1 MIPLPAELLDYIVEQ
16 TARIQQIPAPTF
28 QEGRRAVYMRD
39 EFLRIGL
46 DEVFLDEQ
54 NNVFACWKGGGA
66 PPLILSAHLDTVHP
80 ADLPLPLEVTTGKI
94 IGPGAADNAVGLASL
109 LTIGRCL
116 VQHGQR
122 FEGDIWLVADVG
134 EEGLG
139 NLAGMR
145 GVVERF
151 GGLVQ
156 GYVVLE
162 GLGLGQVCHRGLGV
176 ARFRIMA
183 QCQGGHAWVNQGEPS
198 AIHELAAV
206 IHALAEIILPQKP
219 RSSLNVGIVQGGT
232 SINTIAANAFCEVD
246 LRSEDQNGLNRL
258 IQRVKRIVSGRER
271 KGVHFEME
279 LIGVRPAG
287 SLRPSHPLVKVAL
300 ECLAELHVPAVLE
313 IGSTDANI
321 PLSQGIPAV
330 CLGLTRGGAPHTANE
345 YLEIPPL
352 RLGLQ
357 QVLMVIERIWQKNG
371 IGRG

>member
-1 MIPLPAELLDYIVEQ
+1 MIPLPAELLDYIVAQ

-28 QEGRRAVYMRD
+28 HESRRAAYMRD
-39 EFLRIGL
+39 EMLRIGL
-46 DEVFLDEQ
+46 DEVSMDEQ
-54 NNVFACWKGGGA
+54 GNVFARWKGGDA
-66 PPLILSAHLDTVHP
+66 SPLILSAHLDSVHP
-80 ADLPLPLEVTTGKI
+80 SDLPLPLEVTTGKI
-94 IGPGAADNAVGLASL
+94 SGPGAADNALGLAAL
-109 LTIGRCL
+109 LTIGQCL

-122 FEGDIWLVADVG
+122 FEGDIWLVADVC

-145 GVVERF
+145 TVVDRF
-151 GGLVQ
+151 GEDVQ
-156 GYVVLE
+156 AYIVLE

-176 ARFRIMA
+176 ARYRITA

-206 IHALAEIILPQKP
+206 IHTMAEIILPQKP

-232 SINTIAANAFCEVD
+232 SINTIAASAFCEVD

-258 IQRVKRIVSGRER
+258 IQRVKRIVSSRER

-287 SLRPSHPLVKVAL
+287 SIRPSHPLVKLVL

-321 PLSQGIPAV
+321 PLSRGIPAV
-330 CLGLTRGGAPHTANE
+330 CLGLTRGGAPHTPAE
-345 YLEIPPL
+345 YLEIPPI
-352 RLGLQ
+352 RFGLQ

-371 IGRG
+371 GARG

>member
-1 MIPLPAELLDYIVEQ
+1 MIPLPADLLDYIVEQ

-28 QEGRRAVYMRD
+28 QEVSRAVYLRD
-39 EFLRIGL
+39 EMLRIGL
-46 DEVFLDEQ
+46 DEVFMDDQ
-54 NNVFACWKGGGA
+54 KNVFARWKGGNA
-66 PPLILSAHLDTVHP
+66 PPLILSAHLDSVHP

-94 IGPGAADNAVGLASL
+94 TGPGAADNALGLASL
-109 LTIGRCL
+109 LTIGKCL
-116 VQHGQR
+116 VQYGQR
-122 FEGDIWLVADVG
+122 FEGDVWLVADVG

-145 GVVERF
+145 AVVERF
-151 GGLVQ
+151 GEEVQ

-176 ARFRIMA
+176 ARYRITA

-206 IHALAEIILPQKP
+206 IHQMAEIILPQKP
-219 RSSLNVGIVQGGT
+219 RSSLNVGIVRGGT
-232 SINTIAANAFCEVD
+232 SINTIAASAFCEVD

-271 KGVHFEME
+271 KGIHFEME
-279 LIGVRPAG
+279 LIGLRPAG
-287 SLRPSHPLVKVAL
+287 SIRPSHPLVKLAL
-300 ECLAELHVPAVLE
+300 ECLAELQVPAVLE

-321 PLSQGIPAV
+321 PLSRGIPAV
-330 CLGLTRGGAPHTANE
+330 CLGLTRGGAPHTVNE
-345 YLEIPPL
+345 YLEIPPIHA
-352 RLGLQ
+352 GLQ
-357 QVLMVIERIWQKNG
+357 QILMIIERLWQKNG

>member
-176 ARFRIMA
+176 ARFRITA

>member
-1 MIPLPAELLDYIVEQ
+1 MIPLPADLLDYIVEQ

-28 QEGRRAVYMRD
+28 QEVSRAVYLRD
-39 EFLRIGL
+39 EMLRIGL
-46 DEVFLDEQ
+46 DEVFMDEQ
-54 NNVFACWKGGGA
+54 KNVFARWKGGNA
-66 PPLILSAHLDTVHP
+66 PPLILSAHLDSVHP
-80 ADLPLPLEVTTGKI
+80 ADLPLPLEVTTGRI
-94 IGPGAADNAVGLASL
+94 TGPGAADNALGLAAL
-109 LTIGRCL
+109 LTIGKCL

-122 FEGDIWLVADVG
+122 FEGDVWLVADVG

-145 GVVERF
+145 AVVERF
-151 GGLVQ
+151 GEEVQ

-176 ARFRIMA
+176 ARYRITA

-206 IHALAEIILPQKP
+206 IHQMAEIILPQKP
-219 RSSLNVGIVQGGT
+219 RSSLNVGIVRGGT
-232 SINTIAANAFCEVD
+232 SINTIAASAFCEVD

-271 KGVHFEME
+271 KGIHFEME
-279 LIGVRPAG
+279 LIGLRPAG
-287 SLRPSHPLVKVAL
+287 SIRPSHPLVKLAL
-300 ECLAELHVPAVLE
+300 ECLAELQVPAVLE

-321 PLSQGIPAV
+321 PLSRGIPAV
-330 CLGLTRGGAPHTANE
+330 CLGLTRGGAPHTVNE
-345 YLEIPPL
+345 YLEIPPIHA
-352 RLGLQ
+352 GLQ
-357 QVLMVIERIWQKNG
+357 QILMIIERLWQKNG

>member
-28 QEGRRAVYMRD
+28 HEERRAVYIRD
-39 EFLRIGL
+39 EMLRIGL

-54 NNVFACWKGGGA
+54 GNVFGRWRGGDA
-66 PPLILSAHLDTVHP
+66 EPFILSAHLDSVHP
-80 ADLPLPLEVTTGKI
+80 LDKSLPLEVTTGKI
-94 IGPGAADNAVGLASL
+94 TGPGSADNALGLAAL
-109 LTIGRCL
+109 LTIGKCL

-122 FEGDIWLVADVG
+122 FDGDIWLVADVC

-139 NLAGMR
+139 NLAGMQR
-145 GVVERF
+145 VVDRF
-151 GGLVQ
+151 GEAVQ
-156 GYVVLE
+156 AYLVLE

-176 ARFRIMA
+176 ARYRISA

-206 IHALAEIILPQKP
+206 IHTMTEIILPQKP

-232 SINTIAANAFCEVD
+232 SINTIAASAFCEVD
-246 LRSEDQNGLNRL
+246 LRSEDQAGLERL
-258 IQRVKRIVSGRER
+258 VQRVRRIVMGRER

-287 SLRPSHPLVKVAL
+287 SIRPSHPLVKLAL

-321 PLSQGIPAV
+321 PLSRGIAAV
-330 CLGLTRGGAPHTANE
+330 CLGLTRGGAPHTDSE
-345 YLEIPPL
+345 YLEIPPI

-357 QVLMVIERIWQKNG
+357 QVLMVIERIWYKNG
-371 IGRG
+371 SRRS